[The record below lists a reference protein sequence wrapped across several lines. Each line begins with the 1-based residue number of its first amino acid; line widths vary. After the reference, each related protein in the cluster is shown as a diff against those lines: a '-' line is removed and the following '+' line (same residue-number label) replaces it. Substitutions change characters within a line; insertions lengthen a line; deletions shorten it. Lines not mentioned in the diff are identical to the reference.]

1 MFTRP
6 PGNDSWLGRL
16 LKLYK
21 VLGEG
26 EGDLQKTAV
35 LDIHIKFSLSNL
47 KSVADSVCM
56 FGPRWFKL
64 LKGAQS
70 LINPSLQSEFHL
82 LPACQSSCLRLLSLF
97 CIAEFRSVVYWHLGL
112 FIARRWWR
120 REQGWRSPQPFQ
132 VWWWQWLRQE
142 QRSRQSKN
150 NLLIYQWWALGVAFT
165 SILVWALGAY
175 SGILQRS
182 RLLVSQFEDCV
193 LWLGSMWCMAAF
205 FLWTARIIISLIPV
219 SGSHGNCW
227 NLFKSENALFVT
239 REFVA
244 NLKLDEWMAHNGWL
258 CRV

>member
-1 MFTRP
+1 MRCCDQPISASNGDKHRHYFTWSNRATVLIIHVRKETRYCTHSSRISARNGMFTRP

-120 REQGWRSPQPFQ
+120 EQGWRSPQPFQ
-132 VWWWQWLRQE
+132 VWW
-142 QRSRQSKN
+142 
-150 NLLIYQWWALGVAFT
+150 
-165 SILVWALGAY
+165 
-175 SGILQRS
+175 
-182 RLLVSQFEDCV
+182 
-193 LWLGSMWCMAAF
+193 
-205 FLWTARIIISLIPV
+205 
-219 SGSHGNCW
+219 
-227 NLFKSENALFVT
+227 
-239 REFVA
+239 
-244 NLKLDEWMAHNGWL
+244 
-258 CRV
+258 

>member
-70 LINPSLQSEFHL
+70 LINPSLQNGGGGNKDGDLHS
-82 LPACQSSCLRLLSLF
+82 R
-97 CIAEFRSVVYWHLGL
+97 FRYGGDNDSDKSKGAAK
-112 FIARRWWR
+112 ARTT
-120 REQGWRSPQPFQ
+120 
-132 VWWWQWLRQE
+132 
-142 QRSRQSKN
+142 
-150 NLLIYQWWALGVAFT
+150 Y
-165 SILVWALGAY
+165 
-175 SGILQRS
+175 
-182 RLLVSQFEDCV
+182 
-193 LWLGSMWCMAAF
+193 
-205 FLWTARIIISLIPV
+205 
-219 SGSHGNCW
+219 
-227 NLFKSENALFVT
+227 
-239 REFVA
+239 
-244 NLKLDEWMAHNGWL
+244 
-258 CRV
+258 